1 MQQVSQSLASLKQQL
16 DNQTQQSGLI
26 YSILNGRLDNLQTT
40 VNQMLSVQSADQAQN
55 VLNNYKW
62 YK

>member
-1 MQQVSQSLASLKQQL
+1 MASLKQQL